1 MSGPVAKMVIQA
13 VILGVSILSRALPA
27 AYAAALQNAKKSG
40 ASAATDSASVMGR
53 KMISRDEA
61 LLVLNLREAKVVT
74 PEAIQKVRMNEIHD
88 CLGYHMDGLL
98 RQVCS
103 LHILTL
109 FMYVVLIY
117 CEQQYD
123 KYFESNSVEK
133 GGSFYLQSKIYRAK
147 EMLDEYEKEKR
158 MEAKQEAK
166 QQQKGSGQ

>member
-74 PEAIQKVRMNEIHD
+74 PEAIQK
-88 CLGYHMDGLL
+88 
-98 RQVCS
+98 
-103 LHILTL
+103 
-109 FMYVVLIY
+109 
-117 CEQQYD
+117 QYD